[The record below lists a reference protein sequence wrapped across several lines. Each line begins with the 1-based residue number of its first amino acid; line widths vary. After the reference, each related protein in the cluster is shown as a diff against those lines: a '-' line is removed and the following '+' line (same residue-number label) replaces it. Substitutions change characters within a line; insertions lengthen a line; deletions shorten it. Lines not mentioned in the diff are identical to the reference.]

1 MPSKPNTADLA
12 GIKMHGRTYWLA
24 YTFERVQY
32 KVNLRTS
39 NSAEA
44 VVRAR
49 ALRGA
54 PPPGKK
60 KAGNWEKEIRD
71 YCRDKQ
77 NTDKPRPSHLAGR
90 PLKSFRPG
98 TADKTAS
105 CVRVFAK
112 WSGVS
117 SPGKL
122 LLKHLQDYYN
132 LVRNHRRLTDAEK
145 KKYESAEIK
154 PKKLIMV
161 PKLGLCWKGSEA
173 SARTKIRTIQAFLDH
188 IRCLPGRVTFAPGS
202 KPEAR
207 LVKVPWE
214 EYQPLISKAPNND
227 LKFILLCGFHAGM
240 RAGEITHS
248 RPAWFKLQEGIL
260 TVPGEE
266 MQTLPNGKQHLWK
279 SKDGETRHI
288 PIDPEFED
296 FLHCFQGMRQTFCL
310 LSRGRA
316 SCGLYNWNTAFD
328 SFMRRQVRPDIFPHA
343 MRHSWITHLCN
354 CGNHTLQEVVAWS
367 GDTIQTI
374 EKNYWEKRAV
384 RGALDATMSGR
395 RIGDDEREQLS
406 KILTLVEGG
415 RMTARE
421 AERAIT
427 DGQDEPDPSDEECE
441 DPKSRFYA
449 PMTDPMTGAPDRI
462 QAQGLPTT
470 P

>member
-32 KVNLRTS
+32 KVNLHTS

-44 VVRAR
+44 VTRAR
-49 ALRGA
+49 ALRGG
-54 PPPGKK
+54 PPPGKRN
-60 KAGNWEKEIRD
+60 AGNWEKEIRD
-71 YCRDKQ
+71 YCLDKQ

-98 TADKTAS
+98 TAKKTAS
-105 CVRVFAK
+105 CIRVFAQ

-122 LLKHLQDYYN
+122 LLKHLQDYYT
-132 LVRNHRRLTDAEK
+132 LVRNHRRLTDEEK
-145 KKYESAEIK
+145 AKYESVKIK

-188 IRCLPGRVTFAPGS
+188 IRCLPGRVTFAPDS

-207 LVKVPWE
+207 LVKIPWE
-214 EYQPLISKAPNND
+214 EYQPLILKARNDD

-248 RPAWFKLQEGIL
+248 RPAWFCLKEGIL
-260 TVPGEE
+260 TIPGEE
-266 MQTLPNGKQHLWK
+266 MQTLPNGKQKLWR

-288 PIDPEFED
+288 PIDPEFEE
-296 FLHCFQGMRQTFCL
+296 FLRRYKGMRQNFCL
-310 LSRGRA
+310 LARRSA
-316 SCGLYNWNTAFD
+316 SSGLYNWNTAFD
-328 SFMRRQVRPDIFPHA
+328 SFMRRHGRPDIFPHA

-354 CGNHTLQEVVAWS
+354 CGNHTLQDVVAWS
-367 GDTIQTI
+367 GDTVQTI

-395 RIGDDEREQLS
+395 RVGDEFKEQLS
-406 KILTLVEGG
+406 KILSLVEKGQ
-415 RMTARE
+415 MSARE
-421 AERAIT
+421 ATEVFAT
-427 DGQDEPDPSDEECE
+427 LDGGEPPPSEADYDDPL
-441 DPKSRFYA
+441 RF
-449 PMTDPMTGAPDRI
+449 PP
-462 QAQGLPTT
+462 
-470 P
+470 